1 MNFFRKTY
9 CRLYQ
14 AIMSLALPLLPF
26 HEPTLLEGNGKLK
39 DEVPGLLKSRGL
51 SHPLIVID
59 SVLYE
64 ANTQEAFV
72 LSLKE
77 NGLAFSIFHDIK
89 AEPTFALVEAI
100 VSLYEKEDCDCIVAI
115 GGGSCLDAAKAAGAR
130 LSNPNR
136 DLAHLKGVLRVKKR
150 LPFFLAVP
158 TTAGTGSEA
167 TVSAVITNEA
177 TLDKFA
183 INDPKLIPDVAVLD
197 DVYLKTLP
205 KRVIANTGLDALTH
219 AVESYINRHSTSKTR
234 RYALTSIRY
243 ISEYL
248 LRFYQDANDQEARHG
263 MLKASYYA
271 GLSFT
276 RAYVGYVHALAH
288 SLGGTYHLPHG
299 YLCALALPPVLRKFT
314 PHADKR
320 LAEISDLLSL
330 TDKPS
335 KTEKREAFLAWL
347 SDLYRK
353 LEIPEHLS
361 DIIKEEDIPAMA
373 AHADHE
379 ANPLYPCPAL
389 FDKKELI
396 ELLEEIR
403 G

>member
-1 MNFFRKTY
+1 MNPFRKSY

-14 AIMSLALPLLPF
+14 AILSLALPLLPF
-26 HEPTLLEGNGKLK
+26 HDPMLLEGNGKLK
-39 DEVPGLLKSRGL
+39 DEVPGLLKAHGL

-64 ANTQEAFV
+64 ANIQESFV

-77 NGLAFSIFHDIK
+77 NGLTHSLFHDIK
-89 AEPTFALVEAI
+89 AEPTFAVVEAI
-100 VSLYEKEDCDCIVAI
+100 VSSYLKEDCDCLVAI

-150 LPFFLAVP
+150 LPFFVAVP

-197 DVYLKTLP
+197 DAYLKSLP

-219 AVESYINRHSTSKTR
+219 AVESYINHHSTRKTR
-234 RYALTSIRY
+234 LYALSSIRL

-263 MLKASYYA
+263 MLKASYFA

-299 YLCALALPPVLRKFT
+299 YLCAIALPPVLRKYT

-320 LAEISDLLSL
+320 IAEIADLLSL
-330 TDKPS
+330 SESSDKA
-335 KTEKREAFLAWL
+335 KKREAFFAWL
-347 SDLYRK
+347 SDLYQK

-361 DIIKEEDIPAMA
+361 SIIKEEDIPAMA
-373 AHADHE
+373 AHADKE

-389 FDKKELI
+389 FDQKELV